1 MMKSDDESHSLLSHP
16 RGKLKCK
23 LLDKPQEA
31 RVHGGIVAQVAGIR
45 AEVQEAIKTIAVE
58 VIAVPV
64 ADKAV
69 RAVVIRNAVVPARV
83 LGVADR
89 NVGTEVVADVH
100 SEVMLLEM
108 AEAREGVIVSPSR
121 TDLSVRRKRSPFL
134 MQCKRVKSRFG
145 PLVT

>member
-1 MMKSDDESHSLLSHP
+1 VV
-16 RGKLKCK
+16 G
-23 LLDKPQEA
+23 
-31 RVHGGIVAQVAGIR
+31 
-45 AEVQEAIKTIAVE
+45 